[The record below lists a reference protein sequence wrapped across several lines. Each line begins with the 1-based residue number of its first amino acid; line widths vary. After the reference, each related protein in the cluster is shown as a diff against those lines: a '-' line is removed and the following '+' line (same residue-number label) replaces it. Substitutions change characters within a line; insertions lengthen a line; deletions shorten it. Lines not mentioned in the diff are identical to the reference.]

1 MKTKISL
8 LGLAAICLIAAGCGE
23 TPPTG
28 NRSGGS
34 GGVNLQVADL
44 VTVLA
49 GIAEHQG
56 KIVVVDTWATWCPPC
71 VAEFPELVQIH
82 ERLGKDGVVCMSVS
96 MDKVK
101 DKDKALA
108 FLQQKKAAFPNF
120 LIDDVGTWAEKWNV
134 EGIPMVLVFGRDGK
148 MIRKFDRDGPGAPF
162 TYGEVE
168 KFAQG
173 LASKGG

>member
-1 MKTKISL
+1 MNTKSVL
-8 LGLAAICLIAAGCGE
+8 LGLFSVALIVTGCGE

-28 NRSGGS
+28 NRSS
-34 GGVNLQVADL
+34 GGGIDIQVANL
-44 VTVLA
+44 ATVLA
-49 GIAEHQG
+49 KIAEQQG
-56 KIVVVDTWATWCPPC
+56 KVVVVDTWATWCPPC

-82 ERLGKDGVVCMSVS
+82 ERLGSQGVVCMSVS

-101 DKDKALA
+101 DKDKALK
-108 FLQQKKAAFPNF
+108 FLQQKNAAFPNF
-120 LIDDVGTWAEKWNV
+120 LIDDVGAWAEKWNV
-134 EGIPMVLVFGRDGK
+134 EGIPMVLVFGPDGK

-173 LASKGG
+173 LVSKGG